1 MVKTFAATPVHRN
14 VGLGLLILAYPL
26 AHFITQYIP
35 NPFVP
40 TATVAL
46 NMIFPVLAGYFYGP
60 VSGALAGGLG
70 TALAGF
76 LGGDV
81 FDGLAI
87 FPHAVMGI
95 MAGWAGGSQRSW
107 LAALMLLVGHALNL
121 LFYWR
126 FGLFAFDNLPTLA
139 LGIVTETTIGIVAI
153 VLLIVWLTKWLYQAP
168 DTRW

>member
-1 MVKTFAATPVHRN
+1 MMTTTSGPVHRN

-26 AHFITQYIP
+26 THFVTRYIP

-46 NMIFPVLAGYFYGP
+46 NMVFPVLAGYFYGP

-76 LGGDV
+76 LVGDV

-87 FPHAVMGI
+87 FPHAVMGA
-95 MAGWAGGSQRSW
+95 MAGWAGTSQRTW

-121 LFYWR
+121 IFYWR
-126 FGLFAFDNLPTLA
+126 FGLFNFDNLPTLA
-139 LGIVTETTIGIVAI
+139 LGIVTETTVGVVAI
-153 VLLIVWLTKWLYQAP
+153 VLVIVWLKKWLYQAS
-168 DTRW
+168 DRRW